1 MKTIEQIIE
10 EITNTTTPV
19 SSAGVLVGWFS
30 DLLKEIAGSG
40 AQATSTAAQHAAA
53 LEANKESISAAVAAN
68 PS

>member
-10 EITNTTTPV
+10 EITNTATPL

-40 AQATSTAAQHAAA
+40 AQATATAAQHAQA
-53 LEANKESISAAVAAN
+53 LEASKEVIASAVAAN

>member
-19 SSAGVLVGWFS
+19 SSASVLVGWFS

-40 AQATSTAAQHAAA
+40 AAATDVAAQHAEA
-53 LEANKESISAAVAAN
+53 LDAHKETISAAVAAN